1 MTEKKLAR
9 IFSKEEIQQAAN
21 VDIVDFITH
30 FGKGQL
36 KGSGRYPKYYING
49 HETIVIDRK
58 RNYFYH
64 NGQSRGNN
72 IIKLLQDYEGYSFR
86 EAVGLLL
93 GEELNEHDQRQT
105 VEEKKEPYRYQYVK
119 SDSTERVRTYLI
131 HERHIDQEIVDYLID
146 HDLLIQDL
154 VYHSAVFHWK
164 EYGEPDGKTVGAT
177 SITTGKRKNG
187 SSGKYIMKT
196 SRSHYG
202 FNLTLGEP
210 RKLFFFEA
218 AIDLLSYW
226 SLHKELTNARL
237 ICMEGLKDQTVIHFI
252 QETYQHWN
260 MLPYEGIYYGVDND
274 AAGHRFYDR
283 LDRDL
288 NFKQG
293 KESNELIKNIELI
306 PFNQDMSKE
315 VYELTQQIAA
325 EYAVD
330 WKLLSTIHKVENNW
344 TTSEV
349 IANGFNLYGYF
360 AVEDKQADPKKSISL
375 GTCLRRVA
383 KKIHE
388 QAITLETLDTL
399 YKDDLHSQMDR
410 QAMKLRWQKVYD
422 SLENIQIVS
431 EVKKDQNDQ
440 LKQAIQ
446 SGERTGK
453 TPLIV
458 PILSK
463 GSILKQKQESFRY
476 TVQEATHTQIIQE
489 HLTKTFGIDPL
500 IVEALIK
507 KGLIR
512 QDENDRIL
520 YLWGKKGQ
528 VVGGQY
534 TGTVEDKSFG
544 RQKVDHGILYQS
556 KAGYGFNL
564 TLGKAREMIFFQSPE
579 DLLSYWSLHK
589 NSLKDCFLCSLS
601 DPSADSVV
609 DWINFSLA
617 EGKSIEHVTL
627 GFDRTKQSK
636 EIIEGITQ
644 LSAYQPKEKGIM
656 TDEGVVIPMK
666 SALPVIGKT
675 WLEENQLKQERSHKK
690 EQLQEMIRTQQFPSE
705 FRTDKKLTRNRG
717 RGI

>member
-1 MTEKKLAR
+1 MAKKNLAPV
-9 IFSKEEIQQAAN
+9 FSKEEIQQAAN
-21 VDIVDFITH
+21 VDIVDFIAH
-30 FGKGQL
+30 FGKGTL

-93 GEELNEHDQRQT
+93 GEELTEHDQNQII
-105 VEEKKEPYRYQYVK
+105 EEKPEPYQYQYVK
-119 SDSTERVRTYLI
+119 SDSTARVRKYLI
-131 HERHIDQEIVDYLID
+131 HERQIDQEIIDYLID
-146 HDLLIQDL
+146 HDLLIQDQI
-154 VYHSAVFHWK
+154 YHSAVVHWK
-164 EYGEPDGKTVGAT
+164 EYGEPDGRTVGAT
-177 SITTGKRKNG
+177 SITTGKRKDG

-196 SRSHYG
+196 SRPHYG

-226 SLHKELTNARL
+226 SLYKDLTNARL

-260 MLPYEGIYYGVDND
+260 ILPYEGIYYGVDND

-288 NFKQG
+288 NFKQA
-293 KESNELIKNIELI
+293 KDSDDLIKNIELI
-306 PFNQDMSKE
+306 PFNYEISKE
-315 VYELTQQIAA
+315 VYELTQQIAK

-344 TTSEV
+344 TTSE
-349 IANGFNLYGYF
+349 ISANGFHLYGYF
-360 AVEDKQADPKKSISL
+360 ALEDKQADPKKSISL
-375 GTCLRRVA
+375 DTCLRTLA
-383 KKIHE
+383 QKIHE
-388 QAITLETLDTL
+388 QAITLENLNDL
-399 YKDDLHSQMDR
+399 YKDYPHSQMDR

-422 SLENIQIVS
+422 SLEKVQIVS
-431 EVKKDQNDQ
+431 EVKKDHNDQ

-446 SGERTGK
+446 LGERTEK
-453 TPLIV
+453 TKLVHSAI
-458 PILSK
+458 SK
-463 GSILKQKQESFRY
+463 GRISKQEQETFRY
-476 TVQEATHTQIIQE
+476 SVREAMNTQVIQQ
-489 HLTKTFGIDPL
+489 HLIEKFGIDPL

-512 QDENDRIL
+512 QDENDRIV
-520 YLWGKKGQ
+520 YLWGEKGQ

-544 RQKVDHGILYQS
+544 RQKVDRGILYQS
-556 KAGYGFNL
+556 KVGYGFNL
-564 TLGKAREMIFFQSPE
+564 TLGKAREMMFFQSPE

-601 DPSADSVV
+601 DSSADSVV
-609 DWINFSLA
+609 DWINASLA
-617 EGKSIEHVTL
+617 EGKPIERVLL

-636 EIIEGITQ
+636 EVIEGMTR
-644 LSAYQPKEKGIM
+644 LSAYQSKEKGII
-656 TDEGVVIPMK
+656 TDEGKIIPLK
-666 SALPVIGKT
+666 SYLPMIGKT

-705 FRTDKKLTRNRG
+705 SRADKKLTRNRG
-717 RGI
+717 RGL